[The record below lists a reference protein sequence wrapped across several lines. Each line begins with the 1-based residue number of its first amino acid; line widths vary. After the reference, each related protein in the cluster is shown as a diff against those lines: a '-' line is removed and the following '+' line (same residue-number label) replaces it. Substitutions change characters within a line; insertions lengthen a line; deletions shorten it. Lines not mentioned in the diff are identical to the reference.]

1 MSEIADVR
9 ATVAKHRV
17 GVVPLSRL
25 LEPERVSELS
35 SPHDLRAT
43 GFGALDTLL
52 AGGLAPEELVVV
64 GGRPGVGKSVALVQW
79 ARNLAHS
86 GRTVVLASYEHSEL
100 VVMAQLLLIE
110 VGESVASGVESVAAR
125 SAVDELIA
133 GRKTWEQTI
142 AADRTLAFAASHLD
156 LIADRISILDRRGRS
171 GGFQTLRDAV
181 ELADADVLIVDHLQK
196 VGGTAANVAMECKR
210 LAVETSTTVV
220 AAATSSDDG
229 IASRRLRQ
237 AGLIDAAEIA
247 HEADIE
253 ILLNDKMPIVSRNH
267 SAFDSVRAESF
278 RSQVVFSVEKNR
290 RGSAGVDLEFARDF
304 AHRRFQTDGGFVSER
319 LIDDILVIE

>member
-1 MSEIADVR
+1 MSDIADVG
-9 ATVAKHRV
+9 ATIASHRV

-25 LEPERVSELS
+25 LHPERADELS

-43 GFGALDTLL
+43 GFGPLDSLL
-52 AGGLAPEELVVV
+52 AGGLAPEELVIV

-86 GRTVVLASYEHSEL
+86 GRNVVLACYEHSEL
-100 VVMAQLLLIE
+100 VVMAQLLLVE

-125 SAVDELIA
+125 AAVDQLIA

-142 AADRTLAFAASHLD
+142 ASDRTLAFAASQLD
-156 LIADRISILDRRGRS
+156 LVADRISILDRRGRS
-171 GGFQTLRDAV
+171 GGFHTLSNSV

-196 VGGTAANVAMECKR
+196 VGGSAGSVAIECKQ

-229 IASRRLRQ
+229 ISSRRLRQ
-237 AGLIDAAEIA
+237 AGLVDAATIA

-253 ILLNDKMPIVSRNH
+253 ILLNDKMSIVSRNH

-290 RGSAGVDLEFARDF
+290 RGTAGVDLEFARDF
-304 AHRRFQTDGGFVSER
+304 AHRRFHSDGGFVSER
-319 LIDDILVIE
+319 LIDDILVLE

>member
-1 MSEIADVR
+1 MSDIADVR
-9 ATVAKHRV
+9 TTVAGHRV
-17 GVVPLSRL
+17 GVVALSRL
-25 LEPERVSELS
+25 LRPDRAEELS

-43 GFGALDTLL
+43 GFSALDTLL
-52 AGGLAPEELVVV
+52 AGGLAPEELVIV

-79 ARNLAHS
+79 ARNLAHA
-86 GRTVVLASYEHSEL
+86 GRNVVLACYEHSEL

-125 SAVDELIA
+125 SAVDQLIA

-171 GGFQTLRDAV
+171 GGFETLSDAV
-181 ELADADVLIVDHLQK
+181 EVADADVLIVDHLQK
-196 VGGTAANVAMECKR
+196 VGGSAGNVAIECKQ

-229 IASRRLRQ
+229 ISNRRLRQ
-237 AGLIDAAEIA
+237 AGLIDAATIA

-290 RGSAGVDLEFARDF
+290 RGTAGVDLEFTRDF
-304 AHRRFQTDGGFVSER
+304 AHRRFHSNGGFVSER
-319 LIDDILVIE
+319 LIDDILVLE